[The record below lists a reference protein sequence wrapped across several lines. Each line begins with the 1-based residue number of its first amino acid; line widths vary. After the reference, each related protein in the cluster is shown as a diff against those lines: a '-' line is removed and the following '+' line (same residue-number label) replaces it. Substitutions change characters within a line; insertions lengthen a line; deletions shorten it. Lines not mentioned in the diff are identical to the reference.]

1 MEIFRISTEERA
13 SILTASGSANRWN
26 KRGQNVIYTGASR
39 SLVTLESIVHKSSIR
54 PTTRYK
60 VMVISVSDNENLVK
74 RITIKELPTDWQTL
88 AAYPSLQTIGSAW
101 YESKKTLLLQVPSAI
116 IPYEFNF
123 VINVDH
129 PAFSKQIKLVRTED
143 YFFDNRLL

>member
-1 MEIFRISTEERA
+1 MEIFRISTAEHA

-74 RITIKELPTDWQTL
+74 RITIQELPTDWQTL
-88 AAYPSLQTIGSAW
+88 AAYPFLQAIGSKW
-101 YESKKTLLLQVPSAI
+101 YERKKTLLLQVPSAI
-116 IPYEFNF
+116 IPFEFNF

-129 PAFSKQIKLVRTED
+129 PGFKKNIQLVRTED
-143 YFFDNRLL
+143 YFFDTRLL